1 MQHIFTLWLLFTS
14 MHVRCIV
21 HGPLMH
27 GKLFTGILT
36 KRIILI
42 SWRSLG
48 VIVCSYTVW
57 TELVLVFKALNPAT
71 CHPCDAGRL
80 PKSNRPTSP
89 GLKAIQM
96 KTVYHVLLTSRYRWT
111 LDLFG
116 ENPQLLS
123 AAQSVGCC
131 SDLLHHTKIETTRI
145 QII

>member
-14 MHVRCIV
+14 MHVRCIL

-36 KRIILI
+36 LRIILI

-71 CHPCDAGRL
+71 CRPCDAGRF

-89 GLKAIQM
+89 GLKAIQRRQYTM
-96 KTVYHVLLTSRYRWT
+96 CFKLHATDGPWICLERIHSYCQQSS
-111 LDLFG
+111 
-116 ENPQLLS
+116 LS
-123 AAQSVGCC
+123 AAVLICY
-131 SDLLHHTKIETTRI
+131 
-145 QII
+145 IILR